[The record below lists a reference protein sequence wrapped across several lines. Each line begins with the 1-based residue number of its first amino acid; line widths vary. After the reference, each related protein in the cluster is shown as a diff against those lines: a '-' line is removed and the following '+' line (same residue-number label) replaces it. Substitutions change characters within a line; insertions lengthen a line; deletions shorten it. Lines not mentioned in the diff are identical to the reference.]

1 MAVKILGMDG
11 EKLVLTQWEKNRK
24 AFIVD
29 LPNIPV
35 NLPSLRWAHPLL
47 VRAIDVETEDATT
60 GWYEAHPTTDDDPPP
75 VFGSYVPKFI
85 LEHYGPV
92 LLSVIDHDSDGEDRE
107 VASFRLMVRPR
118 MEPGGASV

>member
-24 AFIVD
+24 AFLLD
-29 LPNIPV
+29 LPNVPV

-47 VRAIDVETEDATT
+47 VRAIDVETADATT
-60 GWYEAHPTTDDDPPP
+60 GWYEVHPTTDDDPPP
-75 VFGSYVPKFI
+75 VFGAYVPQFI
-85 LEHYGPV
+85 LDHAGPV

-107 VASFRLMVRPR
+107 VAAFRLNVRPR
-118 MEPGGASV
+118 MEPGN